1 MKKTAKTR
9 GRSATGS
16 RGARELSLFR
26 IPGLPEIRKGE
37 DLAKQIVGAA
47 KKSGLGFKD
56 GDILVVAQKIIS
68 KAEGSVAS
76 LETVKPSEKAQ
87 KLAADLKKDPR
98 AMELVLRES
107 RRILRSERVLMGKS
121 EGTPAVLVRGYRY
134 KSATEKAASIIRPA
148 SEDLFR

>member
-16 RGARELSLFR
+16 CGARELSLFR

-107 RRILRSERVLMGKS
+107 RGTRDREGKLV
-121 EGTPAVLVRGYRY
+121 TATVVAV
-134 KSATEKAASIIRPA
+134 
-148 SEDLFR
+148 ED